1 MQKTAVFQDSR
12 VTLFHQNI
20 VLSTTSNLPPK
31 NLWFSTGVISVNL
44 MGKTKASYFFVSR
57 KFSEMVAGTGKG
69 QWSFGYGHKN
79 EMEAGVYF
87 KQKIQSNI
95 SF

>member
-1 MQKTAVFQDSR
+1 
-12 VTLFHQNI
+12 
-20 VLSTTSNLPPK
+20 
-31 NLWFSTGVISVNL
+31 